1 VIDHLSDGWSPEQIC
16 GRLISHGLS
25 AIRLCAETI
34 YRFIYSKEEY
44 ALKLYEHLAEMR
56 TKRCPRGTRRS
67 GGSRIPEAFRIHQ
80 RPDFIGNRLQ
90 FGNWGGDLIIFERD
104 LGEANVMTLVER
116 NSRYCVIIKNS
127 SRHSKP
133 IMNKIIQTFGAVP
146 YHARRSFTF
155 DRGSEFMAYQAL
167 EDGMG
172 ARSWFCDPN
181 SP

>member
-1 VIDHLSDGWSPEQIC
+1 
-16 GRLISHGLS
+16 
-25 AIRLCAETI
+25 
-34 YRFIYSKEEY
+34 
-44 ALKLYEHLAEMR
+44 M
-56 TKRCPRGTRRS
+56 
-67 GGSRIPEAFRIHQ
+67 
-80 RPDFIGNRLQ
+80 
-90 FGNWGGDLIIFERD
+90 IIFERD

-146 YHARRSFTF
+146 YHARRSFTV
-155 DRGSEFMAYQAL
+155 DRSSEFMAYQAL